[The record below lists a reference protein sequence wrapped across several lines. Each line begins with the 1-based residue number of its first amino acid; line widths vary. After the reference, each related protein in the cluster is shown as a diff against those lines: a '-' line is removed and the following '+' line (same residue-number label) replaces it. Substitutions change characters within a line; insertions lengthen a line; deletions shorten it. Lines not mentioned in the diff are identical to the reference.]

1 MNIEIALSLLGSLS
15 LPTAMASLVIHS
27 SPSAVASRSNVH
39 MTRLAA
45 VDSSVFF
52 AEAITERGI
61 ATGPFCIYVSRLEYH
76 DSEKIGYDV
85 SSARSWLEHI
95 EQSDGPLFG
104 VGAYTVIRCDY
115 ARQKQE
121 CKWKVWG
128 LDFHTDRLCS
138 SYRMLMQ
145 SVGSDFNDDAKSIT
159 IQRIVGVINALLKES
174 TRSLI
179 DASIE
184 ETKHDYLASADLSR
198 TLILT
203 VLVTPSR
210 IDTHSNE
217 TETNSMKSI
226 TIRGH
231 ATFADA
237 TLAQTLI
244 DDALPAPISVCL
256 AIPIDPTAEAMSQ
269 LPRRHHQSH
278 DHVPPTAKISSWCR
292 IRRPLEDPIRYK
304 VHGVGE
310 VLLVNNHLKSGE
322 HSFVDSLEILEGLT
336 SNVFVIYKD
345 GTVRTAQLPKVL
357 PGFARHLVLDALDR
371 VNGLVLDTSSAPTVH
386 DAKAGLWSEVFV
398 TSAIKLIVPVN
409 RILIPSIGIGQ
420 EPTTLWQSNFD
431 PKNHSFTR
439 LIQSEVRGLG
449 GRSSPVPGL

>member
-1 MNIEIALSLLGSLS
+1 MNIAWSLLSSLTLS
-15 LPTAMASLVIHS
+15 TALAPLVIH

-45 VDSSVFF
+45 VDSLVFC
-52 AEAITERGI
+52 AEAISERGNV
-61 ATGPFCIYVSRLEYH
+61 TGPSIVAVGRLEYH
-76 DSEKIGYDV
+76 DSEKIGYDI

-95 EQSDGPLFG
+95 QQSDGPLFG

-115 ARQKQE
+115 TKPKQE

-145 SVGSDFNDDAKSIT
+145 SVSSGFNDELKSIT
-159 IQRIVGVINALLKES
+159 IQRIVGVIDALLEES
-174 TRSLI
+174 ARSLQ
-179 DASIE
+179 
-184 ETKHDYLASADLSR
+184 HDDLTNTDLAH

-210 IDTHSNE
+210 IYTHSNE
-217 TETNSMKSI
+217 TETYSMTAT

-231 ATFADA
+231 ATFAGA
-237 TLAQTLI
+237 LLAQI
-244 DDALPAPISVCL
+244 GDDLPSPISVCL
-256 AIPIDPTAEAMSQ
+256 AIPIEPTAKAMSQ
-269 LPRRHHQSH
+269 MPRRHRES
-278 DHVPPTAKISSWCR
+278 DDRVSPTAKISSWCR

-304 VHGVGE
+304 VYGVGE
-310 VLLVNNHLKSGE
+310 VLLVNKYLNGE
-322 HSFVDSLEILEGLT
+322 YSFVDSLEILEGLT

-345 GTVRTAQLPKVL
+345 GTIRTAQLPKVL
-357 PGFARHLVLDALDR
+357 PGYARHLVLDALDR

-409 RILIPSIGIGQ
+409 RILIPSIGRGQ
-420 EPTTLWQSNFD
+420 QPTTLWQSNCE

-439 LIQSEVRGLG
+439 LIQSEIMKRG
-449 GRSSPVPGL
+449 

>member
-1 MNIEIALSLLGSLS
+1 
-15 LPTAMASLVIHS
+15 
-27 SPSAVASRSNVH
+27 

-61 ATGPFCIYVSRLEYH
+61 ATNPSYIDVSRLEQQ
-76 DSEKIGYDV
+76 DRDRMGYDIN
-85 SSARSWLEHI
+85 SARSWLEHI

-115 ARQKQE
+115 TQQNTE

-128 LDFHTDRLCS
+128 LDFHTDRLYS

-145 SVGSDFNDDAKSIT
+145 SVGSDFDDELKSIT
-159 IQRIVGVINALLKES
+159 MRRIVGVINALLKES
-174 TRSLI
+174 TRSLL
-179 DASIE
+179 DASAI
-184 ETKHDYLASADLSR
+184 DADLSR

-217 TETNSMKSI
+217 TETNSMKAI

-256 AIPIDPTAEAMSQ
+256 AIPIGPTAEAMSQ
-269 LPRRHHQSH
+269 LPRRHHESH
-278 DHVPPTAKISSWCR
+278 DHVSPTAKISSWCR

-310 VLLVNNHLKSGE
+310 VLLVNNYLKSGE
-322 HSFVDSLEILEGLT
+322 HSFVGM
-336 SNVFVIYKD
+336 
-345 GTVRTAQLPKVL
+345 
-357 PGFARHLVLDALDR
+357 PG
-371 VNGLVLDTSSAPTVH
+371 
-386 DAKAGLWSEVFV
+386 
-398 TSAIKLIVPVN
+398 I
-409 RILIPSIGIGQ
+409 
-420 EPTTLWQSNFD
+420 
-431 PKNHSFTR
+431 
-439 LIQSEVRGLG
+439 
-449 GRSSPVPGL
+449 

>member
-1 MNIEIALSLLGSLS
+1 
-15 LPTAMASLVIHS
+15 
-27 SPSAVASRSNVH
+27 
-39 MTRLAA
+39 
-45 VDSSVFF
+45 
-52 AEAITERGI
+52 
-61 ATGPFCIYVSRLEYH
+61 
-76 DSEKIGYDV
+76 
-85 SSARSWLEHI
+85 
-95 EQSDGPLFG
+95 
-104 VGAYTVIRCDY
+104 
-115 ARQKQE
+115 
-121 CKWKVWG
+121 
-128 LDFHTDRLCS
+128 
-138 SYRMLMQ
+138 MLMQ
-145 SVGSDFNDDAKSIT
+145 SVGSDFDDEAKSIT

-174 TRSLI
+174 ARSLL
-179 DASIE
+179 DALIE
-184 ETKHDYLASADLSR
+184 ESKHDDLTSADLSR
-198 TLILT
+198 TLVLT

-210 IDTHSNE
+210 KDTHSNE
-217 TETNSMKSI
+217 IETDNIKAI